1 MSKSLFL
8 ISIRDAKG
16 NTDINLSA
24 DNVVGYEELNGGNR
38 RKASYL
44 ARIPNSERVLESRY
58 RSTMRF
64 YLPKKGSALSAVTQK
79 VIWGTVWLW
88 IIAMLQVIYV
98 ACFAKPAT
106 SE

>member
-1 MSKSLFL
+1 VNSSSAPYAMSKSLFL

-38 RKASYL
+38 RKENYL
-44 ARIPNSERVLESRY
+44 ARIPSSERVLEFRY

-64 YLPKKGSALSAVTQK
+64 YPPKKGNALFVETQK
-79 VIWGTVWLW
+79 VTWGIV
-88 IIAMLQVIYV
+88 
-98 ACFAKPAT
+98 
-106 SE
+106 